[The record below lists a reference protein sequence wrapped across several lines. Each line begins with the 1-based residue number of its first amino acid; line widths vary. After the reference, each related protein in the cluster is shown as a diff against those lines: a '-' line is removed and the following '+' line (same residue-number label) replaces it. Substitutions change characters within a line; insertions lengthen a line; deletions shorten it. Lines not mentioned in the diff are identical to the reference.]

1 MLAICV
7 EVCKSLTIPITVLQ
21 SSIRGSLVLSM
32 LQQMLL
38 DERIEEIRSSIV
50 RCLAILVCFI
60 EDNDKF
66 QQVRYRLELVGF
78 LAFHWLSYMHMYSRT
93 AFCHCLT
100 LRIFSETWRPSK

>member
-1 MLAICV
+1 MSRPACVYQKAMLAICV
-7 EVCKSLTIPITVLQ
+7 EVCKSSTIPITVLQ

-66 QQVRYRLELVGF
+66 QQVRYRLESVGF
-78 LAFHWLSYMHMYSRT
+78 FGIPLAKLHAHV
-93 AFCHCLT
+93 
-100 LRIFSETWRPSK
+100 

>member
-78 LAFHWLSYMHMYSRT
+78 FWHSIGQATYSCIVGLHFVT
-93 AFCHCLT
+93 A
-100 LRIFSETWRPSK
+100 